1 MDSNM
6 NFRHAQVHSAD
17 LHRRSEL
24 HRLAAQGRQGGRF
37 ARPSRAPRLQPAGVS
52 SAVRAMLS
60 RFGSSPGAA
69 AALGSK
75 TPRA

>member
-1 MDSNM
+1 MDPNM

-24 HRLAAQGRQGGRF
+24 HRLAAQ
-37 ARPSRAPRLQPAGVS
+37 AREARRVARSSRAPRLQLAGVP
-52 SAVRAMLS
+52 SAVRATLL
-60 RFGSSPGAA
+60 RFGSRSGAA

-75 TPRA
+75 THRA

>member
-1 MDSNM
+1 MDPNM
-6 NFRHAQVHSAD
+6 NFRHAQVHWAD

-24 HRLAAQGRQGGRF
+24 HRLAAQARQAGRV
-37 ARPSRAPRLQPAGVS
+37 ARPSRAPRLQLAGVS
-52 SAVRAMLS
+52 SALRATLL
-60 RFGSSPGAA
+60 RFGSRSDAA

>member
-1 MDSNM
+1 MDPNM
-6 NFRHAQVHSAD
+6 NFRHAQVHWAD

-24 HRLAAQGRQGGRF
+24 HRLAAQARQAGRV
-37 ARPSRAPRLQPAGVS
+37 ARPPRAPRLQPTGVS

-60 RFGSSPGAA
+60 RFGSSSGAS

-75 TPRA
+75 THRA